1 MEFTQSEKIE
11 IRRLLEEQ
19 DNELRLIRLK
29 QYLSSRNSELARE
42 GVDYTH
48 LATQMVREYESKR
61 PQHRRRSI

>member
-1 MEFTQSEKIE
+1 MEFNSQEKMQ

-19 DNELRLIRLK
+19 DNELRLIKLK

-42 GVDYTH
+42 GVDYTY